1 MLSGSVH
8 FRKRLLRTSGRLSCH
23 VQVVEFCCDDCLW
36 DDFVLLLEAGLFLRV
51 CWLKT
56 GLHMCVCVI
65 FSVSH
70 VITVVSEC
78 VELNKWLY
86 ICVVN
91 RVSLHAC
98 TSFAASCLSRAASF
112 CSFYALKISCAV
124 AQFCCVCDADFCR
137 PVCESCGSGL
147 PQSSCLKCED
157 DRWQL
162 NLAMFPSTC
171 FYFFAL
177 ASSWSWFCLQCLL
190 GNIGWNLSDMS
201 VDIWGPI
208 YTVSYDDLTIMPK
221 LRSTYGGCVI
231 YETSYNYRKVNL
243 GYNST
248 SCLTIISDQ
257 TKTENLWLLL
267 LLFLYKSSLGYLSIC
282 EVTIVS
288 WFYEFCDKLYNI
300 L

>member
-1 MLSGSVH
+1 M
-8 FRKRLLRTSGRLSCH
+8 FRLLNSAAMTVCEMIL
-23 VQVVEFCCDDCLW
+23 FCCLKPYC
-36 DDFVLLLEAGLFLRV
+36 FCGFAGWKRV
-51 CWLKT
+51 CT
-56 GLHMCVCVI
+56 CACVWF

-98 TSFAASCLSRAASF
+98 TSFAASCLSRAASS

-221 LRSTYGGCVI
+221 LRSTYGGYVI

-248 SCLTIISDQ
+248 SCQWSD
-257 TKTENLWLLL
+257 ENWKPLIA
-267 LLFLYKSSLGYLSIC
+267 F
-282 EVTIVS
+282 VIV
-288 WFYEFCDKLYNI
+288 FVQK
-300 L
+300 